1 MVSGA
6 ALRRTAARL
15 SVLVVDDEPDIREFF
30 EDFFHIEGCRVTTLA
45 DPTAVVQR
53 IRDELFHIM
62 LLDLMMPKI
71 YGLDL
76 IPQIRAVDRDIAVI
90 VMTCVPSLE
99 TASAAIQLGASACLA
114 LPCTPSELRDVIAR
128 VTQKRDFMLRREDDL
143 HVVIGR
149 RIRTFRKTRGLT
161 LKQIARRTKLSISV
175 LSQIERASSSASVSS
190 LFKIA
195 TALDVRLA
203 HLFAGY

>member
-6 ALRRTAARL
+6 ALRRTPARL

-53 IRDELFHIM
+53 IRDELFHLVM
-62 LLDLMMPKI
+62 LDLMMPKI
-71 YGLDL
+71 DGLDL

-90 VMTCVPSLE
+90 VMTSYPSLG
-99 TASAAIQLGASACLA
+99 TLSQSIQLGAAAYIGHPLS
-114 LPCTPSELRDVIAR
+114 PTELRDIIAR
-128 VTQKRDFMLRREDDL
+128 VTQRKDFVLRREDDL

-203 HLFAGY
+203 HLFSGY